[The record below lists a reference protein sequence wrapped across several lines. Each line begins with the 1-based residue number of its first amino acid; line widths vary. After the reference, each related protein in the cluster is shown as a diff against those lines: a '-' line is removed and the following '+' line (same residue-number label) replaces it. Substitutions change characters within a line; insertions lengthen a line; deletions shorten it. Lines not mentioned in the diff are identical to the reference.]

1 MSESPSH
8 NPGFSS
14 PVLLRQSR
22 EAAGLHIA
30 ALAAALKV
38 PVRKLEALEA
48 GRYDEL
54 PDLTFARAL
63 ASSACR
69 HLKVDPAAVLA
80 QIPTGHTPSLDSPS
94 GALNAPFRPTQMAP
108 SFAPLD
114 WLRRPA
120 VMVSL
125 ALVIGAV
132 GLLFM
137 PDWDDSVA
145 SVKSAVASLTP
156 SPSPAGSKVE
166 PVVSQSPVSDV
177 PAGSASAATA
187 AELPANVLTSP
198 APAPASTPAPAQPA
212 APAAPVADAA
222 TSAPVLN
229 IRATADAWIEVV
241 DGAGKTQVQRVLKSG
256 DALDFSVAPPYS
268 VVVGRAD
275 AVAVTV
281 RGQAFDVAPFA
292 RNSVARFQVK

>member
-1 MSESPSH
+1 MSESLSQSS
-8 NPGFSS
+8 GFAS

-69 HLKVDPAAVLA
+69 HLKIDPAAVLA

-94 GALNAPFRPTQMAP
+94 GALNAPFRPAQMTPSLAP
-108 SFAPLD
+108 FD

-120 VMVSL
+120 VMASL
-125 ALVIGAV
+125 ALVVGAV
-132 GLLFM
+132 ALLFM
-137 PDWDDSVA
+137 PDWDESVA
-145 SVKSAVASLTP
+145 SVKSAVDTLTP
-156 SPSPAGSKVE
+156 ASSPAEAKVE
-166 PVVSQSPVSDV
+166 PVLPPASAADASV
-177 PAGSASAATA
+177 PAVPAVSPGQGAASASAPEATVQPAVPSAPA
-187 AELPANVLTSP
+187 AEPVSSV
-198 APAPASTPAPAQPA
+198 PASTAL
-212 APAAPVADAA
+212 
-222 TSAPVLN
+222 LN
-229 IRATADAWIEVV
+229 IRATADSWIEVV
-241 DGAGKTQVQRVLKSG
+241 DGTGKTQVQRMLKSG
-256 DALDFSVAPPYS
+256 DVVDFSAAPPYS

-275 AVAVTV
+275 AVTVTV
-281 RGQAFDVAPFA
+281 RGQAFDVSPFA

>member
-1 MSESPSH
+1 MSESPSQA
-8 NPGFSS
+8 GFAS

-48 GRYDEL
+48 GRYEEL

-69 HLKVDPAAVLA
+69 HLKIDPAAVLA
-80 QIPTGHTPSLDSPS
+80 QIPSGHTPSLDSPS
-94 GALNAPFRPTQMAP
+94 GALNAPFRPAQMAASP
-108 SFAPLD
+108 ASLD

-120 VMVSL
+120 VLVSL
-125 ALVIGAV
+125 ALVAGAA

-145 SVKSAVASLTP
+145 SVKSAMDGLTP
-156 SPSPAGSKVE
+156 ASSPAEAKVEPALPLAPAPEAPVVPSPA
-166 PVVSQSPVSDV
+166 V
-177 PAGSASAATA
+177 PAGGAPASATVPEAPVPSVA
-187 AELPANVLTSP
+187 
-198 APAPASTPAPAQPA
+198 APAPAAEPVVNAPA
-212 APAAPVADAA
+212 
-222 TSAPVLN
+222 SASLLS
-229 IRATADAWIEVV
+229 IRATADSWIEVI
-241 DGAGKTQVQRVLKSG
+241 DGTGKTQVQRMLKSG
-256 DALDFSVAPPYS
+256 DAVDFSAAPPYS

-275 AVAVTV
+275 AVTVTV
-281 RGQAFDVAPFA
+281 RGQVFDVSPFA

>member
-1 MSESPSH
+1 MSESPSQ
-8 NPGFSS
+8 NPGFAS

-94 GALNAPFRPTQMAP
+94 GALNAPFRPAQMAP
-108 SFAPLD
+108 SLAPLD

-125 ALVIGAV
+125 ALVTGAV

-145 SVKSAVASLTP
+145 SVKSAVAGFTP
-156 SPSPAGSKVE
+156 SSGPAEAKVE
-166 PVVSQSPVSDV
+166 PVMP
-177 PAGSASAATA
+177 
-187 AELPANVLTSP
+187 P
-198 APAPASTPAPAQPA
+198 APAPEPPVVSAPAVTAGDVPAKVAATPVPATAPPA
-212 APAAPVADAA
+212 APAAPVAETAA
-222 TSAPVLN
+222 SAAVLN

-241 DGAGKTQVQRVLKSG
+241 DGTGKTQVQRMLKSG
-256 DALDFSVAPPYS
+256 DALDFTVAPPYS

-281 RGQAFDVAPFA
+281 RGQAFDVSPFA